1 MAPVSCSCTSN
12 ISSWKVEELEVLLEK
27 HTDLLKS
34 EKVLDNPEGATKKIG
49 KEIVLSKLT
58 DVAA

>member
-1 MAPVSCSCTSN
+1 
-12 ISSWKVEELEVLLEK
+12 VEELEVLLEK